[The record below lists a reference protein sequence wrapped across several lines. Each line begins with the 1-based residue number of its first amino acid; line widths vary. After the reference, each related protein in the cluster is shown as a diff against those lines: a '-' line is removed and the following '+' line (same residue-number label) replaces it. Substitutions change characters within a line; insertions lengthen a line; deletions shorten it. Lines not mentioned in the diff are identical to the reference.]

1 MLLFASYYFY
11 MCWKME
17 YVLLIMCS
25 TLVDYYAG
33 LQMGKQD
40 SKSAKRPY
48 LILSLITNIGL
59 LFSFKYF
66 NFFNDSARLLFDQF
80 NIFYG
85 ISPFDVL
92 LPVGISFYTFQTLS
106 YSIEVYNGKIKPEK
120 HLGIFALYVSFFP
133 QLVAG
138 PIERPGNLLHQ
149 FYLKQEFDY
158 KRVTD
163 GLKLITWGFFKK
175 LVIADRLGEFVNI
188 VYDHPSEYQGL
199 TLILA
204 TVFFAFQ
211 IYCDFSGY
219 TDIARGSA
227 QIMGFDLMQNFKRPY
242 FSKSIGEFWRRW
254 HISLSSWFRDYLY
267 IPLGGNRVV
276 KWRWYYNLI
285 ITFAISG
292 LWHGANW
299 TFLAWGVLHGS
310 YLIFGIV
317 TSNLRDRIAGYF
329 TIDSSSPFIKFSKVI
344 FTFSLVCIAW
354 IFFRANTVGDAFII
368 LQNAWHVNME
378 EQIPAVL
385 EIAGSRMNLLLSI
398 GLILF
403 LECVHLI
410 ERQRGI
416 VAVLSSLPRIPRWS
430 IYCSC
435 IWLIIYLGVFE
446 SKQFIYFQF

>member
-1 MLLFASYYFY
+1 
-11 MCWKME
+11 
-17 YVLLIMCS
+17 
-25 TLVDYYAG
+25 
-33 LQMGKQD
+33 
-40 SKSAKRPY
+40 
-48 LILSLITNIGL
+48 
-59 LFSFKYF
+59 
-66 NFFNDSARLLFDQF
+66 
-80 NIFYG
+80 
-85 ISPFDVL
+85 
-92 LPVGISFYTFQTLS
+92 
-106 YSIEVYNGKIKPEK
+106 
-120 HLGIFALYVSFFP
+120 
-133 QLVAG
+133 
-138 PIERPGNLLHQ
+138 
-149 FYLKQEFDY
+149 
-158 KRVTD
+158 
-163 GLKLITWGFFKK
+163 
-175 LVIADRLGEFVNI
+175 
-188 VYDHPSEYQGL
+188 
-199 TLILA
+199 
-204 TVFFAFQ
+204 
-211 IYCDFSGY
+211 
-219 TDIARGSA
+219 
-227 QIMGFDLMQNFKRPY
+227 MGFDLMQNFKRPY